1 MKEKLVLIFLALASL
16 TACNKNVLVDSF
28 HELPESGWSYN
39 NIVQDSFEVKEPA
52 FYHQMFANLR
62 ISGDYKY
69 ANIFLKLTIIAPD
82 SSQKE
87 EVVTLNLADKTG
99 KWLGSGIGD
108 KITFQLPVLDKQ
120 KLKEAGIYRVKIEQY
135 MRLEN
140 LQNVVAAG
148 IMVEQLEEI

>member
-1 MKEKLVLIFLALASL
+1 MKEKLVLIFLALVSL
-16 TACNKNVLVDSF
+16 TACNENVLVDSF

-39 NIVQDSFEVKEPA
+39 NIVQDSLEVKEPE

-62 ISGDYKY
+62 ISGDYNY

-87 EVVTLNLADKTG
+87 EVVTLDLADKTG